1 MFFRIGV
8 DSVNND
14 VNSNGNKQPEVLANN
29 EVNAVPNDQTEI
41 LTETNTSQGVNNQH
55 ENTEILEQVVD
66 TTRRVK
72 VVNDKPSIQTMLP
85 NTNVNVSSVSNAIN
99 EEKTLV
105 DSNSVIPPMK
115 EVKVEP
121 GKSTGSKF
129 QTFML
134 ILLFGGLFLMI
145 IFLPQISEFIELKK
159 YENSQ
164 IQEVITTGT
173 LKCTLDDSTDKFDLT
188 YSLDFS
194 FTDSRLTRLNYVLE
208 TRGDAKLDEAELEA
222 LKTKCDKLALSAKQL
237 SGISVSC
244 YEESGSVT
252 QKQVFNYTSIDVD
265 EAMTAY
271 VEAGGNYPDYENGQ
285 DISEVEKNMNASG
298 FTCER
303 IK

>member
-29 EVNAVPNDQTEI
+29 EVNAVPNYQTVI